1 MRQNKKDEV
10 PIWRKYNLTI
20 DEAVAYFNIGEKK
33 LRELVEDNDCPYV
46 LYIGTKRLIK
56 RIKFEQFLENEYSL

>member
-10 PIWRKYNLTI
+10 PIWRKCNLTI
-20 DEAVAYFNIGEKK
+20 YEAVAYFNIGEKK

>member
-10 PIWRKYNLTI
+10 PIWRKCNLTI